1 MTGIRGAY
9 LEATATATAS
19 VLALLR
25 DPAVGAAWERPS
37 VLKEFSV
44 RGLAGHVGS
53 QVFHVARALSSETPA
68 DPPSPSS
75 AARCSWT
82 TSS

>member
-9 LEATATATAS
+9 LEATAS